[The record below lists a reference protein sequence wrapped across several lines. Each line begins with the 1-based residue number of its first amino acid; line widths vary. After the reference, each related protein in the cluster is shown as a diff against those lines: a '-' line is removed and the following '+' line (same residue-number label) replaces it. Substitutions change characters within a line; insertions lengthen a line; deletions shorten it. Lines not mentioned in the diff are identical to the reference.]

1 MDANKERNPGPSPGD
16 YAISV
21 CDLSISFSVPMAR
34 KRTRFSFMREN
45 FFPVTFK
52 DEELKALQHLNF
64 HVKKGECVGIIGEN
78 GSGKSTLLKAIA
90 GILMPDSGN
99 VTARGKVAPFLEL
112 GVGFQGELTARENVF
127 IFGALMG
134 IPKKRMN
141 SLLPGIITFAGL
153 EEFTNVKIKNFSSG
167 MYARLAFSCVVSVE
181 PDILLI
187 DEVFAVGD
195 EAFRH
200 RCINRLLEFKNA
212 GNTILLVSHRLG
224 DIRSLCDRLLLLT
237 GGKIAA
243 EGKPDDI
250 ISYYLDSFVS
260 EEKQIRERGAE
271 VIDKK
276 VFFRSKSPGDTE
288 GIIREI
294 RLSKPQVRTGED
306 LSVKIDLNAVKE
318 IEGPQL
324 ILQIFKQGGPLVFG
338 TNTVRD
344 GFALPRLK
352 GCGKIGF
359 LLKKIQLLSGEYY
372 INIELWGGP
381 LVECLEKH
389 ERCCGFSVLSKKKD
403 GTGILKMEHG
413 WETTDG

>member
-1 MDANKERNPGPSPGD
+1 MGIKKNRKPNDSPRD

-21 CDLSISFSVPMAR
+21 RDLSISFSVPRMR

-45 FFPVTFK
+45 LFPVSFR
-52 DEELKALQHLNF
+52 DEELKALLNVDF

-78 GSGKSTLLKAIA
+78 GSGKSTLLKVVA
-90 GILMPDSGN
+90 GILKTDSGD
-99 VTARGKVAPFLEL
+99 VAVRGKVAPFLEL

-134 IPKKRMN
+134 IPKKKMN
-141 SLLPGIITFAGL
+141 LLLPGIITFAGL
-153 EEFTNVKIKNFSSG
+153 EEFTNVKIRNFSSG

-212 GNTILLVSHRLG
+212 GKTILLVSHRLG

-237 GGKIAA
+237 GGKLMA
-243 EGKPDDI
+243 EGKPDDV

-260 EEKQIRERGAE
+260 EEKQIRERGTE
-271 VIDKK
+271 VIDEK
-276 VFFRSKSPGDTE
+276 VLFGSKDPNGSKGV
-288 GIIREI
+288 IREI
-294 RLSKPQVRTGED
+294 HLSKQQVRTGDD
-306 LSVKIDLNAVKE
+306 LSVGIELAPEKE
-318 IEGPQL
+318 SEGPQL
-324 ILQIFKQGGPLVFG
+324 ILQICKLGGPLVFG

-344 GFALPRLK
+344 SMELPRLYR
-352 GCGKIGF
+352 
-359 LLKKIQLLSGEYY
+359 LKEIRFILKHIQLLSGDYY
-372 INIELWGGP
+372 INVELWGGP
-381 LVECLEKH
+381 LVECVEKH
-389 ERCCGFSVLSKKKD
+389 ERCCVFSVLSKKKD
-403 GTGILKMEHG
+403 GTGILKMEHV
-413 WETTDG
+413 WETSD

>member
-1 MDANKERNPGPSPGD
+1 MAPIKERNSGGPPEE

-21 CDLSISFSVPMAR
+21 RDLNISFAVPRIR

-45 FFPVTFK
+45 LFPVSFG
-52 DEELKALQHLNF
+52 DEELRALQNVDF
-64 HVKKGECVGIIGEN
+64 HVKKGECAGIIGEN

-90 GILMPDSGN
+90 GILKPDSGD
-99 VTARGKVAPFLEL
+99 VAVRGKVAPFLEL

-141 SLLPGIITFAGL
+141 LLLPGIITFAGL

-212 GNTILLVSHRLG
+212 GKTILLVSHRLG

-237 GGKIAA
+237 GGKIVA
-243 EGKPDDI
+243 EGKPDDV

-276 VFFRSKSPGDTE
+276 VLFGSKNPVASK
-288 GIIREI
+288 GIIGEI
-294 RLSKPQVRTGED
+294 SLSKNQLRTGDD
-306 LSVKIDLNAVKE
+306 LSVRIDLDPEME
-318 IEGPQL
+318 IEKPHL
-324 ILQIFKQGGPLVFG
+324 ILQICKLGGPLVFG

-344 GFALPRLK
+344 GIVLPRLGSRK
-352 GCGKIGF
+352 EISF
-359 LLKKIQLLSGEYY
+359 ILKDIQLLSGEYY
-372 INIELWGGP
+372 VNVELWGGR

-389 ERCCGFSVLSKKKD
+389 ERCCGFSVISRKKD
-403 GTGILKMEHG
+403 GTGILKMKHE
-413 WETTDG
+413 WETTD